1 MPPIKDDV
9 KPHNKLSVIEFTLM
23 LALMVSMSAMS
34 TDMML
39 PALGTIGENL
49 GAPSQNSPQFII
61 SAILLG
67 LTFGQILYGPLSDSF
82 GRRPLVFA
90 GFGIF
95 MLGTL
100 ICIFANSFNSLLAGR
115 LLQGLGAAGPRVVS
129 TSIIRDLYAGRE
141 MAKILS
147 IMMSFFIIVPAIAPV
162 IGQFILSIASWRE
175 IFYVLF
181 ASSFMSLIWFGFRQS
196 ETLKPEYRRIFSVKL
211 ILSGFAEVAKI
222 RICLLG
228 TIMAGLMMGAF
239 YGFLMSSPQVFAK
252 NYGVTDKFP
261 LYFTILALCCGL
273 ATVVNAK
280 LVLRL
285 GMRRLCKF
293 ALLLKCATSFGLL
306 ILLINSATIPLNLF
320 VVWACLVFFV
330 HGFLFGNFNAMAM
343 EPVGH
348 LAGVGAAFVATLSS
362 GLAVAIGTLI
372 GQSYNGTI
380 IPLVASFA
388 GLAITSLIIMK
399 LTPTP

>member
-1 MPPIKDDV
+1 
-9 KPHNKLSVIEFTLM
+9 M

-49 GAPSQNSPQFII
+49 GAPSQNSPQLII

-67 LTFGQILYGPLSDSF
+67 LTIGQILYGPLSDSF

-147 IMMSFFIIVPAIAPV
+147 IMMSFFIIVPAIAPA

-261 LYFTILALCCGL
+261 LYFAILALCCGL

-330 HGFLFGNFNAMAM
+330 HGFS
-343 EPVGH
+343 
-348 LAGVGAAFVATLSS
+348 AFVATLSS

-388 GLAITSLIIMK
+388 GLAITSLIIMM